1 MSESTPLEICMGSEG
16 GASFNVRAAT
26 PIEITERREDVLIG
40 KLAKWSRVL
49 VRTIGVGGSKR
60 VWVIDP
66 GPEQNEIAFGD
77 FHVRGRFTI
86 ADNSNNPRK
95 VDEIWKRTPPA

>member
-1 MSESTPLEICMGSEG
+1 MGDSTPLDICMGSKE

-26 PIEITERREDVLIG
+26 PIDITDRRENVLVG

-49 VRTIGVGGSKR
+49 VRTVGVGGSKR

-66 GPEQNEIAFGD
+66 GPEENEIAFGD
-77 FHVRGRFTI
+77 FHVRGRFVI
-86 ADNSNNPRK
+86 ADQSNNPRK
-95 VDEIWKRTPPA
+95 ADEIWKRTPPA